1 MGWTDARLLS
11 RRLLSRDIGAVTRHR
26 HPGPMSRPAMSEA
39 KLHAR
44 AVQAARRMIAR
55 GERPGY
61 RLLLGGD
68 GRWRVDGL
76 PGLAVSALDRQA
88 ASVSIRSTIAT
99 ELEVD
104 PMAFDIDP

>member
-1 MGWTDARLLS
+1 
-11 RRLLSRDIGAVTRHR
+11 
-26 HPGPMSRPAMSEA
+26 MSEA
-39 KLHAR
+39 NLHAR

-76 PGLAVSALDRQA
+76 PGITVAALDRQA
-88 ASVSIRSTIAT
+88 ASMSIRSTIAAA
-99 ELEVD
+99 LGVD
-104 PMAFDIDP
+104 PMAFDVDA

>member
-1 MGWTDARLLS
+1 
-11 RRLLSRDIGAVTRHR
+11 
-26 HPGPMSRPAMSEA
+26 MSEA

-44 AVQAARRMIAR
+44 AVQAAQRMIAR

-76 PGLAVSALDRQA
+76 PGISAAAPDRHAGSTSIRAMIATALD
-88 ASVSIRSTIAT
+88 V
-99 ELEVD
+99 E
-104 PMAFDIDP
+104 PMSFDIDS